1 VGKIS
6 QAKRWRLNLR
16 TGVVFIKHSAVL
28 VLVKMTVVLV
38 KMTGLFWHKIVVN
51 GVEILMVLIN
61 VFFILYL
68 QYASFII
75 FCHA

>member
-28 VLVKMTVVLV
+28 VLVKMT
-38 KMTGLFWHKIVVN
+38 GLFWHKIVVN

-61 VFFILYL
+61 VFLILYL